1 MPPEAHD
8 HANCRALF
16 ARLSELIDG
25 ELTAAERRRFE
36 GHLQACLHCGVCAA
50 TLRRTVDLCRS
61 LEPAPLSAEL
71 TRRLGE
77 LVQQLAVKG

>member
-16 ARLSELIDG
+16 ARLSELIDR
-25 ELTAAERRRFE
+25 ELPPAERRRLE
-36 GHLQACLHCGVCAA
+36 GHLRACLHCRVCAA

-61 LEPAPLSAEL
+61 LEPAPVSAEL

-77 LVQQLAVKG
+77 LVRQLAVKG